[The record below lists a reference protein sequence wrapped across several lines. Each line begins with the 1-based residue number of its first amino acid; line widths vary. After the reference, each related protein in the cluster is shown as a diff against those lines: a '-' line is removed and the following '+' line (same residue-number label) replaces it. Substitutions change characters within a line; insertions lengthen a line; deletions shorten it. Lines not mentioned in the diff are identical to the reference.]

1 VAIGVDVRADGAHP
15 HSEAVTTDT
24 SLVGPVLSAA
34 SATSPAE
41 PPAAA
46 QASAAQLGGIQLG
59 GGTRPGPGPR
69 RLLGLARRDFGVDR
83 FSGLYVIIL
92 MIIAFSLWEPSTFGT
107 RENAIVILSSQAITG
122 MVALG
127 AMIGLIAGVFDLSI
141 AANMSLAISV
151 VGTLQA
157 SAHLNAALAVLLTLA
172 IGGLVGCVNAII
184 VTRFRIDAVIA
195 TLAMSS
201 ILAAVAY
208 WVAGGQD
215 ILYGISPTFDRF
227 GSAKP
232 LGIPVTVYY
241 LAAVALIL
249 WYLLE
254 HTPVGR
260 YLYAAGA
267 NPQAARLSGVRV
279 VRLQRGALIVS
290 GVLSAMAGV
299 VLSMQLGASSF
310 GAGDS
315 YLLPAFACAFLGATQ
330 IRPGRFNVAGTLV
343 SIYLLAIGVKGLQL
357 RYPQFAWIADLVEGI
372 VLLIAVGAAVQSARR
387 RRMQR

>member
-1 VAIGVDVRADGAHP
+1 
-15 HSEAVTTDT
+15 
-24 SLVGPVLSAA
+24 
-34 SATSPAE
+34 
-41 PPAAA
+41 
-46 QASAAQLGGIQLG
+46 
-59 GGTRPGPGPR
+59 
-69 RLLGLARRDFGVDR
+69 VDR
-83 FSGLYVIIL
+83 FSGVYVIIL
-92 MIIAFSLWEPSTFGT
+92 MIVAFTLWEPSTFGT
-107 RENAIVILSSQAITG
+107 GENAIVIVSSQAITG
-122 MVALG
+122 IVALG

-141 AANMSLAISV
+141 AANMSLAICV
-151 VGTLQA
+151 VGELQA
-157 SAHLNAALAVLLTLA
+157 SAHLNAALAVLITLA

-215 ILYGISPTFDRF
+215 ILYGISPTFDKF

-232 LGIPVTVYY
+232 LGVPITVYY
-241 LAAVALIL
+241 LAAVALVL

-290 GVLSAMAGV
+290 GILSAMAGV

-310 GAGDS
+310 GAGGS

-330 IRPGRFNVAGTLV
+330 IKPGRFNVVGTLV

-357 RYPQFAWIADLVEGI
+357 RYPQYAWIADLVEGL

-387 RRMQR
+387 RKIQR